1 MCMYGSG
8 KRRSHEASRPVPPM
22 DPLGHPSADW
32 DTKLVYFGDPLEAA
46 HGRVLLARLS
56 IGLSID
62 DLCRPTS

>member
-1 MCMYGSG
+1 
-8 KRRSHEASRPVPPM
+8 M

-46 HGRVLLARLS
+46 HGRVLLTRLS